1 MNNELVKVENNQ
13 VIVANETIEKIKE
26 FQKEKAR
33 MDMLEKEL
41 KSKLKEAM
49 EKVGLK
55 KFIVNGLCASI
66 KDGSTRTTI
75 DSKKLKEECPD
86 IYEAYSKTT
95 QVSSSITLSFEE

>member
-13 VIVANETIEKIKE
+13 IIVATEVIEQIKE
-26 FQKEKAR
+26 FQKAKAK
-33 MDMLEKEL
+33 MDIMEKEL
-41 KSKLKEAM
+41 KSNLKDAM

-66 KDGSTRTTI
+66 KDSSTRTTI
-75 DSKKLKEECPD
+75 DSKRLKDECTD

-95 QVSSSITLSFEE
+95 QVSSSISLSFEE